1 MGDANSPMGR
11 KKSSSCVVEIITD
24 EGLRGISLGGQNS
37 IPQINSIFEEIL
49 INNDPKAVMST
60 GKMMKNFF
68 KGGHD
73 GILMRQYLLWMLH
86 CGILSKDKR

>member
-1 MGDANSPMGR
+1 MKIKKLKTTLIEYNLDRIMGDANSPMGR
-11 KKSSSCVVEIITD
+11 KKASSCVVEIITD

-60 GKMMKNFF
+60 WKKMIEKFF
-68 KGGHD
+68 RAA
-73 GILMRQYLLWMLH
+73 MME
-86 CGILSKDKR
+86 